1 MMQQKSLEK
10 INFNIVVNRKN
21 TNCLKYDFAV
31 RRGRPENV
39 LPLWVADMDF
49 KVAPEIT
56 QAIEK
61 RVAHGIFGYSEVKE
75 EYFEAV
81 SAWMEQNQIH
91 IEKSLDLACG
101 TGVLCEI
108 LHAHGINASG
118 MDFSEGM
125 IAIARERNPKIHYD
139 VADMITYRPDQKFD
153 LVTCTGDALN
163 HIMELSDIDRIFAN
177 VYNDLEDGGYFIFDI
192 LNEKEVPMEEPI
204 DLDFSDTVKAQFMV
218 THDPDGRIN
227 LKTTVFENGIRQFEE
242 NIKEILHDEKAV
254 CELLCKNGF
263 RVEKCSN
270 HFLENEGNYSKTW
283 YVIARK

>member
-1 MMQQKSLEK
+1 M
-10 INFNIVVNRKN
+10 
-21 TNCLKYDFAV
+21 D
-31 RRGRPENV
+31 G
-39 LPLWVADMDF
+39 AD
-49 KVAPEIT
+49 
-56 QAIEK
+56 
-61 RVAHGIFGYSEVKE
+61 
-75 EYFEAV
+75 
-81 SAWMEQNQIH
+81 QIH

-242 NIKEILHDEKAV
+242 NIKEIVHDEKAV